1 MATDTRR
8 LSTAERWWMYQAERF
23 PLGTHVPAIAFFFA
37 NAYFAAQALS
47 GQKPLQLDS
56 IGLLAFAN
64 TFLTM
69 LLLRV
74 FDEFK
79 DYEDDKINHPERVV
93 QRGIVTLPELSR
105 LGAAIFAG
113 MVLAN
118 VPLTWQAWLC
128 FGAVVGFA
136 LLMRVEFFVPA
147 WLKRHILTYAITHQ
161 GIVPLLYLY
170 LAVAALGSVSEI
182 PPAFWY
188 AVLMAVG
195 VGLCF
200 EISRKFKAP
209 SDETET
215 LDTYTKRLGTR
226 GAAIVAFLCLATA
239 CGAGLG
245 LQRALALPGWDQTLI
260 QGMLTVA
267 LCTGSIGYGKF
278 AADPSAK
285 HAKLVKN
292 LASLAIVLVNLAL
305 VVGLVAGLGF
315 EWGGR

>member
-1 MATDTRR
+1 
-8 LSTAERWWMYQAERF
+8 MYQAERF

-37 NAYFAAQALS
+37 NAYFAAQALT
-47 GQKPLQLDS
+47 GQKPLHLGYT
-56 IGLLAFAN
+56 GLLAFVN

-79 DYEDDKINHPERVV
+79 DFEDDKINHPERVV

-113 MVLAN
+113 MVLAS
-118 VPLTWQAWLC
+118 VPLSWQAWLC
-128 FGAVVGFA
+128 FAAVLGFA

-147 WLKRHILTYAITHQ
+147 WLKRHILTYAVTHQ

-170 LAVAALGSVSEI
+170 LAVAAIGSVADI
-182 PPAFWY
+182 PRAFWY
-188 AVLMAVG
+188 AILMAVG
-195 VGLCF
+195 VGLCY
-200 EISRKFKAP
+200 EVSRKFKAP
-209 SDETET
+209 EDETET
-215 LDTYTKRLGTR
+215 LDTYTRRLGPR

-245 LQRALALPGWDQTLI
+245 LQAALDLPRWDQALI
-260 QGMLTVA
+260 QGLLTLA
-267 LCTGSIGYGKF
+267 LCVGSVGYGKF
-278 AADPSAK
+278 VAQPTAGNAR
-285 HAKLVKN
+285 LVKN
-292 LASLAIVLVNLAL
+292 LASIAIVLVNLAL
-305 VVGLVAGLGF
+305 VAGLIAGLGF